1 MLGLLAYSITT
12 GKQIPRFHNTEL
24 AGKFDLRINAYSNEI
39 LERLKEEG
47 KILLKIIMLALNRIS
62 QSPLEGRFINSK
74 IN

>member
-39 LERLKEEG
+39 LERLREES
-47 KILLKIIMLALNRIS
+47 KILLKIIMLILNGTRKA
-62 QSPLEGRFINSK
+62 P
-74 IN
+74 